1 MSKKYI
7 TEKALSEITGRALQ
21 TIRNDRFRG
30 QGFPYI
36 RMLGKA
42 IRYDLE
48 EVISIMEG
56 SKVLTSSSQGG
67 ADSV

>member
-1 MSKKYI
+1 
-7 TEKALSEITGRALQ
+7 
-21 TIRNDRFRG
+21 
-30 QGFPYI
+30 
-36 RMLGKA
+36 MLGKA